1 MPCLSK
7 VYAIHRTAKRV
18 CRRKNAVQ
26 AAGLCELNNVKG
38 HAQLRSLRL
47 ARRETSPSVASSV
60 CRTVAVASA
69 TGKFVMSWRFESK
82 YYVHTIGRNPMA

>member
-1 MPCLSK
+1 MPALSK
-7 VYAIHRTAKRV
+7 VYAIHRLRNSKRV

-47 ARRETSPSVASSV
+47 ARETSPSVASSV
-60 CRTVAVASA
+60 CRAEPS
-69 TGKFVMSWRFESK
+69 RLHQPLE
-82 YYVHTIGRNPMA
+82 NL